1 MLADHRPN
9 GILVNRQLTKRHL
22 GIEYLKRKK
31 RGKKSIQTTG
41 SGNLSTPLIRDTHL
55 SVCLLIFPHH
65 FKYTF
70 KAEFVVSFSAACRHR
85 TGTASQWKVVFQPPV
100 PSVLIGHQVC
110 NSRQKSL
117 HRSLGA
123 RQQGAGEI

>member
-1 MLADHRPN
+1 M
-9 GILVNRQLTKRHL
+9 
-22 GIEYLKRKK
+22 EKK
-31 RGKKSIQTTG
+31 KGGKKSIQTTG
-41 SGNLSTPLIRDTHL
+41 SGNLSTRLIRDTQL
-55 SVCLLIFPHH
+55 SVCLLIFPDH

-70 KAEFVVSFSAACRHR
+70 KAEYAVSFTAACRHR
-85 TGTASQWKVVFQPPV
+85 TGTACQWKVVFQPPV

-117 HRSLGA
+117 RRSLGA